1 MAELVFRNVVKRYG
15 ELTVVDDFN
24 LTIHDKEFV
33 VLVGPAGCGKTT
45 TLRMIAGLEDV
56 SQGEMFINGRLV
68 NDVESKDR
76 DIAMVFQ
83 SYALYPHM
91 SVFENMAFGLELR
104 KLPRAAIDRRVR
116 GAAATLRIEHLLDR
130 KPKALSGG
138 QRQRVALGR
147 AIVRE
152 PQVFLMDEPLSNLDA
167 NLRVQMRSEIA
178 KLRHRLE
185 ATVVYVTHDQT
196 EAMTMGDRIVVM
208 KDGFVQQVD
217 TPMRLYSEPANLF
230 VARFI
235 GSPAMNFLTARVV
248 QDQGGLR
255 LSAEG
260 VHLPVAPAHVA
271 ALAAHADGDVVVGI
285 RPDTIH
291 DDAAFVA
298 AHPSWALDINV
309 DVVEPMGSESFVYF
323 GLAGE
328 GFVARVGPDTAAR
341 VRSHHRI
348 AFDMDKAHYFDAAT
362 EKAIRHAAH

>member
-1 MAELVFRNVVKRYG
+1 MAELVFRNVVKQYG
-15 ELTVVDDFN
+15 SVTVVDDFN
-24 LTIHDKEFV
+24 LTIHDKEFL
-33 VLVGPAGCGKTT
+33 VLVGPSGCGKTT

-56 SQGEMFINGRLV
+56 TAGEMYINGRLV

-91 SVFENMAFGLELR
+91 SVYQNMAFGLELR
-104 KLPRAAIDRRVR
+104 KFARAEIDRRVR
-116 GAAATLRIEHLLDR
+116 EAAAILRIEHLLDR

-217 TPMRLYSEPANLF
+217 TPMKLYSEPANLF
-230 VARFI
+230 VAKFI
-235 GSPAMNFLTARVV
+235 GSPAMNFVTARVL
-248 QDQGGLR
+248 DEDDELR
-255 LSAEG
+255 LSAPG
-260 VHLPVAPAHVA
+260 FFVPVAPAHRA
-271 ALAAHADGDVVVGI
+271 ALRAHVDREVVVGI

-291 DDAAFVA
+291 DEAGYVA
-298 AHPSWALDINV
+298 AHPEWSLDVHV
-309 DVVEPMGSESFVYF
+309 DVVEPMGSESYIYF
-323 GLAGE
+323 NLNGE
-328 GFVARVGPDTAAR
+328 GFVARVEPDSAAR
-341 VRSHHRI
+341 VMAHHRV
-348 AFDMDKAHYFDAAT
+348 AFDMSKAHYFDGT
-362 EKAIRHAAH
+362 TQKAIAGSSH

>member
-1 MAELVFRNVVKRYG
+1 VAELVFRNVVKRYG

-24 LTIHDKEFV
+24 LTIHDREFI
-33 VLVGPAGCGKTT
+33 VLVGPSGCGKTT
-45 TLRMIAGLEDV
+45 TLRMIAGLEDATA
-56 SQGEMFINGRLV
+56 GEMYINGRLV

-91 SVFENMAFGLELR
+91 SVYQNMAFGLELR
-104 KLPRAAIDRRVR
+104 KFARPEIDRRVR
-116 GAAATLRIEHLLDR
+116 EAAAILRIDHLLDR

-178 KLRHRLE
+178 KLRHRLG

-208 KDGFVQQVD
+208 KDGLVQQVD
-217 TPMRLYSEPANLF
+217 TPMKLYSDPANQF
-230 VARFI
+230 VAKFI

-248 QDQGGLR
+248 EEDGELK
-255 LSAEG
+255 LSAPG
-260 VHLPVAPAHVA
+260 FFVPVAPAHRA
-271 ALAAHADGDVVVGI
+271 ALRAHQERAVIVGI

-291 DDAAFVA
+291 DEPEYVA
-298 AHPSWALDINV
+298 AHAAWAQDVHV
-309 DVVEPMGSESFVYF
+309 DVVEPMGSESYIYF
-323 GLAGE
+323 ALADE
-328 GFVARVGPDTAAR
+328 SFVARVAPQSTAR
-341 VRSHHRI
+341 VMAHHRV
-348 AFDMDKAHYFDAAT
+348 AFDMHRVHYFDAAT
-362 EKAIRHAAH
+362 QLAIATAAQ